1 MFWHLVSAK
10 LYERI
15 FLLSFHQVK
24 NSFFFLKIVILSG
37 VHDLDHKFSMLA
49 HKARAYLIYHCF
61 NIIKNISS

>member
-1 MFWHLVSAK
+1 MFWHLVGAQ

-24 NSFFFLKIVILSG
+24 NSFKEKKIVILRG
-37 VHDLDHKFSMLA
+37 VHDLYHEFSMLT
-49 HKARAYLIYHCF
+49 HKARAYLIYHSF